1 MTLPNVDV
9 RPLPPDRLAPLIG
22 PERAERFDVIAAAA
36 REMLDGRV
44 VLNVNSTASGGGV
57 AEMLQTLLAYAR
69 GAGVDARWA
78 VITGNPR
85 FYEITKRIHNHLYGF
100 PGDGGP
106 LGDAE
111 HADYEATLRDNAER
125 LAPFVGAGDIVV
137 LHDPQTAG
145 LAHALAA
152 RGASL
157 VWRCH
162 IGTDVPNEH
171 SERAWAFLQPYLTP
185 VHRFVFSREPFA
197 PSFVPRT
204 QLTVIPPSIDP
215 FSAKNEAM
223 LPLQVL
229 DIMRYVGL
237 LDGDRK
243 PPEFAFTRRDG
254 SPGHITGKVDLLGTG
269 ALPDNAPLV
278 VQVSRWDA
286 MKDMPGVMQG
296 FVARLDRLGDAH
308 LMLSGPDARGVTDD
322 PEGQGVLD
330 ECLAMWEALPRAA
343 REHVHLSCVP
353 MIDTDVAA
361 AICNA
366 LQRMATV
373 VVQKSVAEGFGLTV
387 AEAMWKARPVIGGAV
402 GGIVDQIVDG
412 RTGLLVDPH
421 DLDAFGDAL
430 ETLVSDL
437 PEAAAMGE
445 LGRVR
450 ALEHFLGD
458 RHLEQWAAALDG
470 LGS

>member
-9 RPLPPDRLAPLIG
+9 RPLPPHRLAPLIG
-22 PERAERFDVIAAAA
+22 PERAERFDMIAAAA

-57 AEMLQTLLAYAR
+57 AELLQTLLAYAR

-78 VITGNPR
+78 VISGNPR
-85 FYEITKRIHNHLYGF
+85 FYEITKRIHNNLYGF
-100 PGDGGP
+100 PGDDGP
-106 LGDAE
+106 LGDEE
-111 HADYEATLRDNAER
+111 HADYEATLRDNVER
-125 LAPFVGAGDIVV
+125 LAPFVRAGDFVL

-145 LAHALAA
+145 LAPALAA
-152 RGASL
+152 LGATL

-162 IGTDVPNEH
+162 IGIDMPNEH
-171 SERAWAFLQPYLTP
+171 SERAWSFLRDYLAP
-185 VHRFVFSREPFA
+185 VHRFVFSREAFA
-197 PSFVPRT
+197 PSFVPRS

-223 LPLQVL
+223 LPSQVL
-229 DIMRYVGL
+229 EIVRYVGL
-237 LDGDRK
+237 LDGDAS
-243 PPEFAFTRRDG
+243 PPEFSFTRRDG
-254 SPGHITGKVDLLGTG
+254 SPGRVTGHVDLLGTG
-269 ALPDNAPLV
+269 APPDNVPLV

-286 MKDMPGVMQG
+286 MKDMGGVMQG
-296 FVARLDRLGDAH
+296 FVARLDHLGDAH
-308 LMLSGPDARGVTDD
+308 LMLSGPDVRGVTDD

-330 ECLAMWEALPRAA
+330 ECLAMWDALPRPA
-343 REHVHLSCVP
+343 RERVHLSCVP

-366 LQRMATV
+366 LQRLASV

-387 AEAMWKARPVIGGAV
+387 AEAMWKSRPVIGGAV

-430 ETLVSDL
+430 ETLITDL
-437 PEAAAMGE
+437 PAAAAMGE
-445 LGRVR
+445 LARVR
-450 ALEHFLGD
+450 ALEYFLGD

-470 LGS
+470 MAR